1 MVLPL
6 VDAIP
11 TNQIL
16 LYSIYPVTNEA
27 IVAGVK
33 AVLNW
38 THSRQFLL
46 YMFVN
51 TSKKHS

>member
-16 LYSIYPVTNEA
+16 VYSINPVTNEEIA
-27 IVAGVK
+27 LQIVVGRVR
-33 AVLNW
+33 AV
-38 THSRQFLL
+38 
-46 YMFVN
+46 
-51 TSKKHS
+51 